1 MSQVL
6 SQEEIDALLGGLD
19 DITDS
24 SKQEESK
31 TQESQ
36 AEKASEGEIVPYDF
50 VNFTQMTRVKL
61 PAFEAIKDQINRG
74 FRSTLSSILRLV
86 VDSSVAPT
94 EVITFKE
101 FLRRVPVPSNLHILK
116 MEPLRGHFLLVVD
129 PQLVFCIVEI
139 FLGASKIGQARIEG
153 REFTSIE
160 QRLIRRIVNSLLS
173 DIEKAWQPIYPLQ
186 IQYVRNEINPQFAKI
201 AGDDDAVLVTK
212 FKLDLEEI
220 SGAITMCIPMTNLQ
234 PIKSRLQSTFQGEE
248 IVDPAWKQELIRNLR
263 ATEVEIVIP
272 LGSARITGKEL
283 LDLQAGDIIQ
293 LDTSIDSPL
302 IGLVQEQPKLLVEPG
317 LHRGQRAFK
326 VRDFIL
332 NPEEI

>member
-6 SQEEIDALLGGLD
+6 SQDEIDALLGGLD
-19 DITDS
+19 DIPDPDENS
-24 SKQEESK
+24 GSV
-31 TQESQ
+31 
-36 AEKASEGEIVPYDF
+36 ASADADNNEVIEYDF
-50 VNFTQMTRVKL
+50 INFTRMTRVKL
-61 PAFEAIKDQINRG
+61 PAFDAIKDQINRG
-74 FRSTLSSILRLV
+74 FRSTLSSILRLMI
-86 VDSSVAPT
+86 DSTVAPT

-116 MEPLRGHFLLVVD
+116 MEPLRGHLLLVVD

-139 FLGASKIGQARIEG
+139 FLGANRIGQARIEG

-173 DIEKAWQPIYPLQ
+173 DIEKAWRPIYPLQ

-201 AGDDDAVLVTK
+201 AGDDDAVIITK
-212 FKLDLEEI
+212 FQIEMEEI

-234 PIKSRLQSTFQGEE
+234 PIKSRLQTTFQGEE
-248 IVDPAWKQELIRNLR
+248 VIDPTWRQELIHNIRN
-263 ATEVEIVIP
+263 TEVEIVVP
-272 LGSARITGKEL
+272 LGTASITGGEL
-283 LDLQAGDIIQ
+283 LDLQPGDVIQ
-293 LDTSIDSPL
+293 LDTNIDSPL
-302 IGLVQEQPKLLVEPG
+302 MAMVQERTKLLVEPG

-332 NPEEI
+332 NPDEA

>member
-24 SKQEESK
+24 SKPEEKKQEEQTDK
-31 TQESQ
+31 P
-36 AEKASEGEIVPYDF
+36 SEGEVIPYDF

-201 AGDDDAVLVTK
+201 AGDDDAVIVTK

-234 PIKSRLQSTFQGEE
+234 PIKSRLQTTFQGEE
-248 IVDPAWKQELIRNLR
+248 VVDPAWKQELIRNLR

-272 LGSARITGKEL
+272 LGSARITGKDL
-283 LDLQAGDIIQ
+283 LDLQTGDIIQ

-302 IGLVQEQPKLLVEPG
+302 IGLVQGQPKLLVEPG

-326 VRDFIL
+326 VREFIL